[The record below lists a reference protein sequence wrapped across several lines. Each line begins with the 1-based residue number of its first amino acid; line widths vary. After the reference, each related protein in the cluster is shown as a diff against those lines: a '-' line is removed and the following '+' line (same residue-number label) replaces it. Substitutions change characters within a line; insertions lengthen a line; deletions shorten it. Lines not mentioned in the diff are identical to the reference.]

1 MENEK
6 ITEMLK
12 EDEVVLWTGK
22 PAPFKTFGSD
32 FRMTVLQTFLL
43 YALVS
48 GVLIVLYHFFG
59 GADDERTMRL
69 SYIATAGIPAVMM
82 VFSLFTY
89 RSFRKKCT
97 YCVTNQSIIGYIS
110 GEATMRFPLSDVDKL
125 NSISQNADTRS
136 ILVGSASAFKRNRTR
151 DYAIRP
157 FYLEPEEGRSDIRYC
172 VLYNLPESDANKVL
186 DLIRANSAVA

>member
-1 MENEK
+1 LENEK

-97 YCVTNQSIIGYIS
+97 YCVTNQSIIGYIFRR
-110 GEATMRFPLSDVDKL
+110 G
-125 NSISQNADTRS
+125 NNALPSERRRQTQLHFTERRYA
-136 ILVGSASAFKRNRTR
+136 LHPGRLRLGFQKNRTR